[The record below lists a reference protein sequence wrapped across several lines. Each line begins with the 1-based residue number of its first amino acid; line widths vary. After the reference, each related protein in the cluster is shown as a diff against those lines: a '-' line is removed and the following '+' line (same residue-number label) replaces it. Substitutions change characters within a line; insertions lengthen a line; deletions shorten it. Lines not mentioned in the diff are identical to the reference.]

1 MEQRCRTLPLISST
15 VNNEHFSELNTLPYH
30 GHSKPKSL
38 HGLKLSQ
45 QGGGYFTPSQ
55 YQKYFE
61 SYGKNSA
68 INPNPYSSK
77 KSSELLELCYRNRN
91 HPRQTWHLFSQGD
104 NYERFSRVSG
114 FQESL
119 QNPTPTFR
127 FIEPGNPGSLTIPT
141 RSYDSLSN
149 FGTNVPIKLQPVQ
162 LPANYAYH
170 IPPGSNNTVVKANL
184 KDNSDPEIGKPPQW
198 NLNRRA
204 NVSLDL
210 KAAYS
215 KLVPLIK
222 RTTPNNM
229 NDLFIATLIE
239 CLHHVPLD
247 DFYLLL
253 SNENTPELIK
263 PLPIW
268 RFKIDKSPY
277 TCYKIEGL
285 TLCFYILQTFR
296 KRRQRHW
303 DIPIDLV
310 HNPRLFRL
318 KPHEIRRTFLAIKI
332 LFDSVEEVKG
342 PLWRISTIS
351 RPSMKNAYHFICQKL
366 LEKYPTNSSILP
378 LEKVEVCESQL
389 GRITKS
395 IYPGLSTR
403 RLGKRGD
410 SVYHYVGLAWNK
422 NIIDDELVHEI
433 EESKPRVHIE
443 ITD

>member
-1 MEQRCRTLPLISST
+1 METRYRNLPLISST
-15 VNNEHFSELNTLPYH
+15 VNNEYFTELNTSPYH
-30 GHSKPKSL
+30 DQSKPKVIP
-38 HGLKLSQ
+38 GLQLSQ
-45 QGGGYFTPSQ
+45 PAGGYYIPSQ
-55 YQKYFE
+55 YPVYFQ
-61 SYGKNSA
+61 SYNMNFP
-68 INPNPYSSK
+68 INPNPSSSK
-77 KSSELLELCYRNRN
+77 KNSELLELCYRNRN
-91 HPRQTWHLFSQGD
+91 HSRQTRHDLSQGD
-104 NYERFSRVSG
+104 YSEGFSSVPG
-114 FQESL
+114 FQKSV

-127 FIEPGNPGSLTIPT
+127 FIEPGNPGSLKIPT
-141 RSYDSLSN
+141 RSYDHLSN

-162 LPANYAYH
+162 PPVTNAYP
-170 IPPGSNNTVVKANL
+170 IPQDSNNPLVQANV
-184 KDNSDPEIGKPPQW
+184 KDNLDPEMGKTYQP
-198 NLNRRA
+198 NLNPRA

-215 KLVPLIK
+215 KLIPLIK
-222 RTTPNNM
+222 RTTPNNI
-229 NDLFIATLIE
+229 NDLFIATLLE

-253 SNENTPELIK
+253 SNETTPELIK

-268 RFKIDKSPY
+268 RFKVDKSPY
-277 TCYKIEGL
+277 TFYKIEGL

-310 HNPRLFRL
+310 HNPSLFRL

-342 PLWRISTIS
+342 PLWRITTIS

-366 LEKYPTNSSILP
+366 LEKYPTDSSILP
-378 LEKVEVCESQL
+378 PESLEVCESQL

-395 IYPGLSTR
+395 IYPGLYTR

-410 SVYHYVGLAWNK
+410 SVYHYVGLTWNK
-422 NIIDDELVHEI
+422 NIIDDELVHAIDDSIARAQMENT
-433 EESKPRVHIE
+433 E
-443 ITD
+443 